1 LSKPKFI
8 AGAVCDACGSLDRIV
23 VEQTGSGVTRRC
35 VRCGEIAVLTVHESR
50 TERSSSAERMIVRSS
65 VADEL

>member
-23 VEQTGSGVTRRC
+23 VEQTGSGLVKHC
-35 VRCGEIAVLTVHESR
+35 VQCGDSAVLRVDQPIE
-50 TERSSSAERMIVRSS
+50 ERVPNVERIIIRGAG
-65 VADEL
+65 ADER

>member
-23 VEQTGSGVTRRC
+23 IEQTGSGVTRRC
-35 VRCGEIAVLTVHESR
+35 VHCGESAVLTVHESR
-50 TERSSSAERMIVRSS
+50 AERSSRAEPIVVRSS
-65 VADEL
+65 VADER